1 MLDMASRG
9 AESPSGQPSHRTFG
23 TLRAVQGC
31 HQLTPGEGLRT
42 VAHTR
47 EVRQKWGEERAK
59 EALFPTRHDPCT
71 EAAKSSGRAQARA
84 TGRGIRREHTLRWPG
99 TAHPRRLR
107 AREELRGWGGVR
119 VPGAARG
126 VGVGV

>member
-42 VAHTR
+42 VANR
-47 EVRQKWGEERAK
+47 PVVQEDVRVA
-59 EALFPTRHDPCT
+59 T
-71 EAAKSSGRAQARA
+71 RA
-84 TGRGIRREHTLRWPG
+84 TAQTAPAPAPRVGGGGR
-99 TAHPRRLR
+99 
-107 AREELRGWGGVR
+107 
-119 VPGAARG
+119 
-126 VGVGV
+126 